1 MQTSGMLQAISK
13 LQENVLKSTYHES
26 YRAMYSSILGG
37 IITDSALMLIPLDDH
52 MVHRG
57 HGVFDTALIFKG
69 YVLGLASCNPLLTF
83 FYLFMKIN
91 FYMHIQI
98 MALEIVSCRLSR
110 KSYTIH
116 LMMSQL
122 CFLLYEGGKLFIVKS
137 DFLLRK

>member
-1 MQTSGMLQAISK
+1 MK
-13 LQENVLKSTYHES
+13 LKCNAEKYD
-26 YRAMYSSILGG
+26 YCKRYKAMYSSILGG
-37 IITDSALMLIPLDDH
+37 ITTDPAMMHIPLDDH